1 MLIAE
6 RMSHPVITIHADT
19 PIQEALSLMRR
30 ERIRR
35 LPVVDRSGKLIGIVS
50 EKDLLNASP
59 SSATSLSVWEVNYL
73 ISKILVE
80 EVMVRDVITVA
91 EDTPVEE
98 AARIMTDHRIGGLPV
113 MRDGELVGMITET
126 DLFKLFLELL
136 GAREAGVRVSA
147 LIPNRRGELAKVASA
162 VRDAGGNIIA
172 VVTFLGES
180 AENRQLTLKVEGID
194 ERAVR
199 NAVEPVVERIV
210 DLRETKIG

>member
-50 EKDLLNASP
+50 ENDLLNASP

-194 ERAVR
+194 PKAVR
-199 NAVEPVVERIV
+199 HAVEPVVERIV